1 VPVPSGIRHDPNDPD
16 VLRVALY
23 SGVVFGHDAVS
34 TSFLHKLRILTRL
47 RDTGFPVAVTGFTH
61 ATDFVDPDIRVVS
74 GLSDL
79 MRSSEFAAADVHV
92 FEYTMW
98 YELLNALF
106 LIDRPSLVVDHNTTP
121 VELINDPEVRTACTR
136 ARHER
141 HNLSRATHVAAV
153 GEFTRDELLAMG
165 FAADSVSALHL
176 PAATA
181 TPVGSSPGARRRPGD
196 PVRLLYVGRFV
207 RAKGVLDLLDAVEA
221 LWDDGTRDVTLTMA
235 GSVRFP
241 DAAVLAALEE
251 ACTARR
257 GDGLLT
263 MQVDSSDDEIAALY
277 AASDVLVM
285 PSHHEGFCVPVIE
298 AMTSGCYVIGS
309 DAGNIPFVMGGLGTL
324 FPCGNTDAL
333 ALAIAGYTDEIT
345 SAERH
350 GREPVLTTTS
360 GAFGLTD
367 WHIRVLRHLEEYG
380 AEQYETGFLRLL
392 AVVLERGTT
401 QGAPSWLADAER
413 AARTPSHRAEGHTP
427 DRSVLSVPSR

>member
-1 VPVPSGIRHDPNDPD
+1 MPVPSGNRRHHPAPD
-16 VLRVALY
+16 DLRVALY

-47 RDTGFPVAVTGFTH
+47 RDAGFPVVVTGFTH
-61 ATDFVDPDIRVVS
+61 ATDFVDPDIRLVT

-79 MRSSEFAAADVHV
+79 MRSPEFAAADVHV

-106 LIDRPSLVVDHNTTP
+106 LIDRPSLVIDHNTTP
-121 VELINDPEVRTACTR
+121 VELINEPEVRVAC
-136 ARHER
+136 ARSRLER
-141 HNLSRATHVAAV
+141 HNLTRATYVATD

-181 TPVGSSPGARRRPGD
+181 TPVGSSTDDSRRPGD
-196 PVRLLYVGRFV
+196 PVRLLYIGRFV

-221 LWDDGTRDVTLTMA
+221 LWADGTTDVTLTMA
-235 GSVRFP
+235 GSIRFP
-241 DAAVLAALEE
+241 DTAVLAAIEE
-251 ACTARR
+251 ACAAHRD
-257 GDGLLT
+257 DGLLT
-263 MQVDSSDDEIAALY
+263 MHVDAPDDEIAALY

-309 DAGNIPFVMGGLGTL
+309 DAGNIPFVMGGLGTQ
-324 FPCGNTDAL
+324 FPCGDTDAL

-345 SAERH
+345 SAERDR
-350 GREPVLTTTS
+350 REPVLTTTA
-360 GAFGLTD
+360 GAFGLAE
-367 WHIRVLRHLEEYG
+367 WHVRVLRHLEEYG
-380 AEQYETGFLRLL
+380 AEQYEAGFLRLL

-401 QGAPSWLADAER
+401 QGAPLWLIDAER
-413 AARTPSHRAEGHTP
+413 TARRPSPGTGDHTP
-427 DRSVLSVPSR
+427 VRSVLSVPSR